1 MKLLWIPCWYDF
13 AGGEAYN
20 VILEK
25 ENGKFNKNKVSM
37 EFEFDESTKYVIS
50 VEDGVLSLRKE
61 YWNDYAPNDYI
72 DLVDAGV
79 AAKDDLNEIIT
90 VLKAFDENIID
101 FIKKQEIKKHEEAKR
116 KEELAKRKKE
126 WLSSSSY
133 EVEIKG
139 WEW

>member
-25 ENGKFNKNKVSM
+25 ENGEFNKNKVSM

-50 VEDGVLSLRKE
+50 VENGVLSL
-61 YWNDYAPNDYI
+61 
-72 DLVDAGV
+72 
-79 AAKDDLNEIIT
+79 
-90 VLKAFDENIID
+90 
-101 FIKKQEIKKHEEAKR
+101 R

>member
-25 ENGKFNKNKVSM
+25 ENGEFNKNKVSM

-50 VEDGVLSLRKE
+50 VEAGVLSIRKE
-61 YWNDYAPNDYI
+61 CWNDYGPNDYI
-72 DLVDAGV
+72 DLVDDGI
-79 AAKDDLNEIIT
+79 AAKDNLNEIIT
-90 VLKAFDENIID
+90 VFKAFGKKFSD
-101 FIKKQEIKKHEEAKR
+101 FIKKQEEVKR
-116 KEELAKRKKE
+116 KNE
-126 WLSSSSY
+126 WLNSSAY

>member
-25 ENGKFNKNKVSM
+25 ENGDFNKNKVSM
-37 EFEFDESTKYVIS
+37 EFDFDAYTQYVIS
-50 VEDGVLSLRKE
+50 VENGVLSIRKE
-61 YWNDYAPNDYI
+61 CWNDYGPNDYI
-72 DLVDAGV
+72 DLVDDGV

-90 VLKAFDENIID
+90 VLKAFGEKFSE
-101 FIKKQEIKKHEEAKR
+101 FIKKQEEAKR
-116 KEELAKRKKE
+116 QQENDKRKKE
-126 WLSSSSY
+126 WLHSSAY

-139 WEW
+139 WEF

>member
-1 MKLLWIPCWYDF
+1 MKLLWIPCWYDYV
-13 AGGEAYN
+13 GGEAYN

-25 ENGKFNKNKVSM
+25 ENGDFNKNKVSM

-50 VEDGVLSLRKE
+50 VENGVLSLRKE
-61 YWNDYAPNDYI
+61 CWNDYEPNDYI

-90 VLKAFDENIID
+90 VLKAFGEKIID

-126 WLSSSSY
+126 WLNSSSY

>member
-25 ENGKFNKNKVSM
+25 ENGDFNKNKVSM
-37 EFEFDESTKYVIS
+37 EFDFDAYTQYVIS
-50 VEDGVLSLRKE
+50 VENGVLSIRKE
-61 YWNDYAPNDYI
+61 CWNDYGPNDYI
-72 DLVDAGV
+72 DLVDDGV

-90 VLKAFDENIID
+90 QGQNSYTSS
-101 FIKKQEIKKHEEAKR
+101 
-116 KEELAKRKKE
+116 LAKKE
-126 WLSSSSY
+126 WLHSSAY

>member
-1 MKLLWIPCWYDF
+1 MKLLWIPCWYDYV
-13 AGGEAYN
+13 GGEAYN

-25 ENGKFNKNKVSM
+25 ENGDFNKNKVSM

-50 VEDGVLSLRKE
+50 VENGVLSLRKE
-61 YWNDYAPNDYI
+61 CWNDYEPNDYI

-90 VLKAFDENIID
+90 VLKAFGEKIID